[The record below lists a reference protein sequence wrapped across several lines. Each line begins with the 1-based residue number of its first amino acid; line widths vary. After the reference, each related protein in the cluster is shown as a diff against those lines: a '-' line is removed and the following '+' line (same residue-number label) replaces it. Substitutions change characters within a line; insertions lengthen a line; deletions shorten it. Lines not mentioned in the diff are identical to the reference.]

1 MGVTIHY
8 HGTVDDVSRVE
19 DMEDR
24 VVDLAFALGGQAT
37 VWRSYTEHDPT
48 RVVRGVMID
57 MAPGHDTFS
66 LLVSPEGHLTPL
78 FQIEDAEKTPFDEP
92 PDCFVKTQFGSV
104 QGHIAIVHLL
114 DALRQRFCSNL
125 QVTDEGEYYETRD
138 VVKLTD
144 RMQFLARAM
153 DSLADELREYGLS
166 QEAAEDPNILVSRIE
181 RVAMLVHQ
189 KILGDVEP
197 GSGRRDASTLD
208 TEFDWQEEASLGDEV
223 ETMAFHHRQNQQR
236 SERMVRRISEATAAG
251 MSAEDAFRLAMR
263 EEGLEAPTS
272 SETEGWQ
279 SDLNE
284 PETDDE
290 AWREH
295 LPDEPLESVEKREPR
310 QNHPAVDFAQQFL
323 LRLMERQNA
332 DESVSDYAAISE
344 RGAMDI
350 VGGLVQATCGRLES
364 RTDRAL
370 AITQLKRALK
380 GHAFARG
387 AIIALRASD
396 AVDEAAS
403 ERLLNDLAE
412 IRISIHQLL
421 TEAWDEQ
428 DA

>member
-8 HGTVDDVSRVE
+8 CGTVDNVSRVE

-37 VWRSYTEHDPT
+37 VWRSFADHDPA
-48 RVVRGVMID
+48 RVVRGVMVD

-78 FQIEDAEKTPFDEP
+78 FQIQHAEKTPFDEP
-92 PDCFVKTQFGSV
+92 PDCFVKTQFGSI

-138 VVKLTD
+138 VARLTD
-144 RMQFLARAM
+144 RIQFLAKAM

-166 QEAAEDPNILVSRIE
+166 QEASEDPSILASRIE

-189 KILGDVEP
+189 KILGDTDP
-197 GSGRRDASTLD
+197 GSACGDASTSD
-208 TEFDWQEEASLGDEV
+208 VEFDWQEEASLEVEV
-223 ETMAFHHRQNQQR
+223 ETLGLHHQQNQQR
-236 SERMVRRISEATAAG
+236 SERMSRRISEATAAG
-251 MSAEDAFRLAMR
+251 MSAEDAFRMAMR

-272 SETEGWQ
+272 REAEGWLPDQ
-279 SDLNE
+279 HE
-284 PETDDE
+284 PGADDE
-290 AWREH
+290 AWRES
-295 LPDEPLESVEKREPR
+295 LDNDPLEAVEDRDTRE
-310 QNHPAVDFAQQFL
+310 NHPAVDFAQQFL
-323 LRLMERQNA
+323 LRVMDQQNA
-332 DESVSDYAAISE
+332 DGSVSDFASIAS

-350 VGGLVQATCGRLES
+350 VGGLVQATDGRLES

-370 AITQLKRALK
+370 TITQLKRALK

-396 AVDEAAS
+396 PVDEAAS
-403 ERLLNDLAE
+403 ERLLNDLVE

-421 TEAWDEQ
+421 TDAWDEQ
-428 DA
+428 GE